1 MIDEN
6 KFLDAFGDI
15 DDEFLL
21 EEYDNCNK
29 SKKIIRF
36 EKYLNKAQNIAQKNH
51 KKFISIASVSIIAIA
66 IGVVF
71 FNQKTNTLDNIVL
84 KEIVASIDAP
94 FMNDATNKVSGS
106 DLKKNLLK
114 EVSSIKKME
123 SDLGFTVP
131 VLDKEVD
138 KYFVIGEK
146 NRDKQGRIIY
156 KDGTEFDIVKGD
168 KDIIGI
174 PDGKFFKTETIQGV
188 NISYYSAD
196 SINYAIWSNK
206 GYSYSYQ
213 NIYGKIDK
221 AELNKLIKLTN
232 N

>member
-84 KEIVASIDAP
+84 KEDGKE
-94 FMNDATNKVSGS
+94 FMNYENNKVSGS
-106 DLKKNLLK
+106 DSKKNLLK

-156 KDGTEFDIVKGD
+156 KDGTEFDIVN
-168 KDIIGI
+168 
-174 PDGKFFKTETIQGV
+174 GKFFKTETIQGV

>member
-21 EEYDNCNK
+21 EEYDNYNK

-84 KEIVASIDAP
+84 KEDGNE
-94 FMNDATNKVSGS
+94 FMNDENNKVSGFDS
-106 DLKKNLLK
+106 NLLK

-146 NRDKQGRIIY
+146 NKDKQGRIIY
-156 KDGTEFDIVKGD
+156 KDGTEFDIAKGD

-174 PDGKFFKTETIQGV
+174 PDGKFLKTEAIQGV

-196 SINYAIWSNK
+196 SINYAIWSNQ

>member
-15 DDEFLL
+15 DDEFYL

-29 SKKIIRF
+29 SKIIRF

-84 KEIVASIDAP
+84 KEDGNE
-94 FMNDATNKVSGS
+94 FMNDENNKVSGFDS
-106 DLKKNLLK
+106 KKNLLK

-138 KYFVIGEK
+138 KYLLLEK
-146 NRDKQGRIIY
+146 KEVN
-156 KDGTEFDIVKGD
+156 KDE
-168 KDIIGI
+168 
-174 PDGKFFKTETIQGV
+174 
-188 NISYYSAD
+188 
-196 SINYAIWSNK
+196 
-206 GYSYSYQ
+206 
-213 NIYGKIDK
+213 
-221 AELNKLIKLTN
+221 
-232 N
+232 

>member
-21 EEYDNCNK
+21 EEYDNYNK

-84 KEIVASIDAP
+84 KEDGNE
-94 FMNDATNKVSGS
+94 FMNDENNKVSGFDS
-106 DLKKNLLK
+106 KK
-114 EVSSIKKME
+114 SIKGSKFNQKME

-156 KDGTEFDIVKGD
+156 KDGTEFDIAKGD
-168 KDIIGI
+168 KDIIEI
-174 PDGKFFKTETIQGV
+174 PDGKFLKTETIQGV

-196 SINYAIWSNK
+196 SINYVIWSNK

>member
-1 MIDEN
+1 MITVISQK
-6 KFLDAFGDI
+6 KF
-15 DDEFLL
+15 
-21 EEYDNCNK
+21 
-29 SKKIIRF
+29 IRF

-71 FNQKTNTLDNIVL
+71 FNQATNTLDNIVL
-84 KEIVASIDAP
+84 KEDGKE
-94 FMNDATNKVSGS
+94 FMNDENNKVSGS
-106 DLKKNLLK
+106 DSKKNLLTGSK
-114 EVSSIKKME
+114 FNQKNGVRFRIYCS
-123 SDLGFTVP
+123 GFRC
-131 VLDKEVD
+131 KEVD

>member
-21 EEYDNCNK
+21 EEYDNYNK

-71 FNQKTNTLDNIVL
+71 LNQKTNTLDNIVL
-84 KEIVASIDAP
+84 KEDGNE
-94 FMNDATNKVSGS
+94 FMNEENNKVSGS
-106 DLKKNLLK
+106 DSKKNLLK

-123 SDLGFTVP
+123 SDLGFAVP

-138 KYFVIGEK
+138 KYFVIGE
-146 NRDKQGRIIY
+146 
-156 KDGTEFDIVKGD
+156 
-168 KDIIGI
+168 
-174 PDGKFFKTETIQGV
+174 
-188 NISYYSAD
+188 
-196 SINYAIWSNK
+196 
-206 GYSYSYQ
+206 
-213 NIYGKIDK
+213 
-221 AELNKLIKLTN
+221 
-232 N
+232 

>member
-21 EEYDNCNK
+21 EEYDNYNK

-84 KEIVASIDAP
+84 KEDGKE
-94 FMNDATNKVSGS
+94 FMNDENNKVSGS
-106 DLKKNLLK
+106 DSKKNLLK

-138 KYFVIGEK
+138 KY
-146 NRDKQGRIIY
+146 
-156 KDGTEFDIVKGD
+156 FDIVKGD

>member
-71 FNQKTNTLDNIVL
+71 LNQKTNTLDNIVL
-84 KEIVASIDAP
+84 KEDGKE
-94 FMNDATNKVSGS
+94 FMNDENNKVSGS
-106 DLKKNLLK
+106 DSKKNLLK

>member
-21 EEYDNCNK
+21 EEYDNYNK

-36 EKYLNKAQNIAQKNH
+36 EKYLKKAQKNH

-84 KEIVASIDAP
+84 KEDGNE
-94 FMNDATNKVSGS
+94 FMNDENNKVSGFDS
-106 DLKKNLLK
+106 KKNLLK

-156 KDGTEFDIVKGD
+156 KDGTEFDIAKGD
-168 KDIIGI
+168 KDKIGI
-174 PDGKFFKTETIQGV
+174 PDGKFLKTEAIQGV

-196 SINYAIWSNK
+196 SINYVIWSNK

>member
-1 MIDEN
+1 
-6 KFLDAFGDI
+6 
-15 DDEFLL
+15 
-21 EEYDNCNK
+21 
-29 SKKIIRF
+29 
-36 EKYLNKAQNIAQKNH
+36 
-51 KKFISIASVSIIAIA
+51 
-66 IGVVF
+66 
-71 FNQKTNTLDNIVL
+71 
-84 KEIVASIDAP
+84 
-94 FMNDATNKVSGS
+94 
-106 DLKKNLLK
+106 
-114 EVSSIKKME
+114 ME

-146 NRDKQGRIIY
+146 NRGKQGRIIY
-156 KDGTEFDIVKGD
+156 KDGTEFDIAKGD

-174 PDGKFFKTETIQGV
+174 PDGKFLKTETIQGV

-213 NIYGKIDK
+213 NIYEKIDK